1 MGSDMFLWL
10 AVQHPYVLLV
20 LGALLAL
27 ILVALGVF
35 FRRLYDY
42 WLWSRSREQRER
54 DVVIA
59 AIATL
64 GALQVAAIA
73 QSGPVD
79 ADAVEVRN
87 ASVSG

>member
-1 MGSDMFLWL
+1 MFLWL

-27 ILVALGVF
+27 ILVAFGVF

-42 WLWSRSREQRER
+42 WLWNRSREQRER

-59 AIATL
+59 ALATL
-64 GALQVAAIA
+64 AALQVAAIA
-73 QSGPVD
+73 GSGPLD

-87 ASVSG
+87 ASTVAG